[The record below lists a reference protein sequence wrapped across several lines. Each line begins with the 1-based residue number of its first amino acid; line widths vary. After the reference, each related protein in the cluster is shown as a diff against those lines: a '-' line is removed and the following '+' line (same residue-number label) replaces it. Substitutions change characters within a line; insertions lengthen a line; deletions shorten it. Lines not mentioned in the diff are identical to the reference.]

1 METEHSLLEVISRK
15 EYELKEQSEDVCREA
30 EKRLHDA
37 RTRGR
42 EIIGSA
48 EKTGAEEADA
58 CMQKGLSEMNEE
70 LLQLKA
76 AGGKD
81 AAALLEKGTANMNLA
96 VRWITGI
103 VQKV

>member
-1 METEHSLLEVISRK
+1 METEHSLLEEISRK
-15 EYELKEQSEDVCREA
+15 ESELKEQSDVVCREA

-37 RTRGR
+37 RTRAR

-58 CMQKGLSEMNEE
+58 YMQKGLKELSEE
-70 LLQLKA
+70 LLQLKE

-81 AAALLEKGTANMNLA
+81 AAALHEKGTANMDLA
-96 VRWITGI
+96 VSRITGI

>member
-1 METEHSLLEVISRK
+1 METEHSLLEEISRK
-15 EYELKEQSEDVCREA
+15 ESQLKEQSDVVCREA
-30 EKRLHDA
+30 EIRLHDA
-37 RTRGR
+37 RTRAR

-58 CMQKGLSEMNEE
+58 YMQKGLAALNEE

-76 AGGKD
+76 AGAKD
-81 AAALLEKGTANMNLA
+81 AAALLEKGTANMEKA
-96 VRWITGI
+96 ASRITAI